1 MSTPIQIGNMIF
13 SFMWVS
19 QMKRSEF
26 LDFFLQTSAL
36 LEIVI
41 AEDWW
46 KRIGVL
52 MCQIAKTN
60 QSARYQQQ
68 PIRPYTNTNQSTED
82 MQMKHKNKYWGNR
95 ILPENTNQ
103 MTKSPTLG
111 PTLKGLQETVF
122 SGCFFQ
128 NFVNYWSGSV
138 TWCHIYFAETN
149 LATGFAWHNQN
160 FSQIS
165 RTPTIHTY

>member
-1 MSTPIQIGNMIF
+1 METNRS
-13 SFMWVS
+13 SYVS
-19 QMKRSEF
+19 DSK
-26 LDFFLQTSAL
+26 D
-36 LEIVI
+36 
-41 AEDWW
+41 
-46 KRIGVL
+46 
-52 MCQIAKTN
+52 
-60 QSARYQQQ
+60 QSDARYHQQ

-82 MQMKHKNKYWGNR
+82 MQMKHKNKYCGNK

-122 SGCFFQ
+122 SGCIFR